1 MPEASLAC
9 YPRRDPGRTVL
20 VLEGCLDVVT
30 SPRGAELM
38 ESFIREHG
46 PDVVFDT
53 ERLDFIDSKGVG
65 ALLSAAKVA
74 KDAGGCIS
82 LPNAP
87 FPVRKIL
94 ETCGLLPLFPPVP
107 PSRTAAPAETR
118 TEEAPKPRTT
128 RKRATAG

>member
-30 SPRGAELM
+30 SPRGIELM
-38 ESFIREHG
+38 ENFIREHG
-46 PDVVFDT
+46 PNVVFDT

-65 ALLSAAKVA
+65 ALLSAAKLA
-74 KDAGGCIS
+74 KDGGGSIS

-94 ETCGLLPLFPPVP
+94 ETCGLLPLFSPVP
-107 PSRTAAPAETR
+107 PAGAAVEDKS
-118 TEEAPKPRTT
+118 EEAAKPRAT